1 MNINYW
7 YFLTLDQTPTKM
19 PPYGDIFACTFNYF
33 YCLLLI
39 FNCSNNLSE
48 NLATCQEY
56 LNTKYKGVLE
66 SCTTPIFSY
75 GLVDMVFLR
84 RC

>member
-1 MNINYW
+1 
-7 YFLTLDQTPTKM
+7 M

-48 NLATCQEY
+48 NLDTCQEY
-56 LNTKYKGVLE
+56 LNTKYRGVLE
-66 SCTTPIFSY
+66 SCTTTDSLCRLID
-75 GLVDMVFLR
+75 LVFL
-84 RC
+84 CGY

>member
-1 MNINYW
+1 
-7 YFLTLDQTPTKM
+7 M

-48 NLATCQEY
+48 NLITCQEY
-56 LNTKYKGVLE
+56 LNTKYGGVLE
-66 SCTTPIFSY
+66 SCTIVDSSCR
-75 GLVDMVFLR
+75 LVDMVFSCR
-84 RC
+84 Y